1 VEIDAT
7 EGGNV
12 IISWWE
18 RNATNNESV
27 LRIGIDNDQTISSIL
42 RLATNGTIG

>member
-1 VEIDAT
+1 VEINAT
-7 EGGNV
+7 EDVNV

-18 RNATNNESV
+18 RNVTSNESV
-27 LRIGIDNDQTISSIL
+27 LRISTDNDQTISSIL